1 MNEISSQ
8 VTAGAIV
15 VWAIQQLKA
24 SNWCPWLK
32 IDTDTLNRI
41 VAVILA
47 AATASG
53 IIVTYGWADSTFTFT
68 AAGLTPLH
76 IVQFLWQM
84 ATSVAI
90 QELVYRTAVKK

>member
-1 MNEISSQ
+1 MNELSSQ

-15 VWAIQQLKA
+15 VWVIQKLKA

-41 VAVILA
+41 VAVVLA
-47 AATASG
+47 TGTASG
-53 IIVTYGWADSTFTFT
+53 IIVTYGWSDSTFTFS
-68 AAGLTPLH
+68 AAGLTLEH
-76 IVQFLWQM
+76 GLQFVWSIV
-84 ATSVAI
+84 TSTAI